1 VVLTLILTG
10 NELAAASS
18 AVAAIGI
25 LGGYLGVRSANRN
38 ALQIAREE
46 RSTRRR
52 DELDDLKRATYVR
65 FLAALTSLSVASLG
79 VEALTEAGI
88 RGNEVI
94 TAAKNKD
101 DAFAAA
107 HDIAAELDLLTPG
120 ILHELAD
127 EAIEKARTCQR
138 ENRSEFSSKL
148 SELRVA
154 MRRDLPTS
162 DAANFKELDSAAHA
176 RIGTPA
182 RGEGSRPDQSR
193 PATVRKT

>member
-1 VVLTLILTG
+1 MILTG

-46 RSTRRR
+46 RATRRR

-65 FLAALTSLSVASLG
+65 FLAALTSLSVASLE
-79 VEALTEAGI
+79 VEDLIEAGI
-88 RGNEVI
+88 RGDEVI
-94 TAAKNKD
+94 TAAKSKG
-101 DAFAAA
+101 DAFSAA
-107 HDIAAELDLLTPG
+107 HDIAAELDLLTSG
-120 ILHELAD
+120 ILRELAD
-127 EAIEKARTCQR
+127 EALEKARACQR
-138 ENRSEFSSKL
+138 ENRSEFSLKL

-162 DAANFKELDSAAHA
+162 DAANFKELDSGAHA
-176 RIGTPA
+176 KIGAPA
-182 RGEGSRPDQSR
+182 RGEESRPDQSH

>member
-1 VVLTLILTG
+1 MILTG

-18 AVAAIGI
+18 AVAVIGI

-107 HDIAAELDLLTPG
+107 HDIAAELDLLTPR

-127 EAIEKARTCQR
+127 EALEKAHTCKR
-138 ENRSEFSSKL
+138 ENRSQFSSKL

-154 MRRDLPTS
+154 MRRDLQAS
-162 DAANFKELDSAAHA
+162 DASNFKELDSVAHA
-176 RIGTPA
+176 NIGTLAP
-182 RGEGSRPDQSR
+182 GEESRPDQSN